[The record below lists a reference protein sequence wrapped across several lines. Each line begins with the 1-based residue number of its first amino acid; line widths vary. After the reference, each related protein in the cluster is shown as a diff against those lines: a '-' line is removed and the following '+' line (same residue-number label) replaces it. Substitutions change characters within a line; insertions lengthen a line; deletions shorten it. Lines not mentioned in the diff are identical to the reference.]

1 MEIFVVDAFTDR
13 PFAGNPAGVVL
24 LTEQRDSGWM
34 QAVAA
39 EMKHAETAFCDLTSP
54 GADPVPLRWF
64 TPAAEV
70 DLCGHATLATA
81 HVLGGDRRFR
91 TRSGVL
97 TCEAGEDGVIRM
109 DFPADPTSPAPP
121 PPGLAEALQGVEI
134 ESVERGVSDFLV
146 AVTSA
151 ADVRALRPDL
161 ARLAEIGARGVIVT
175 APGDRD
181 GIDVVSRCFYP
192 RVGVPEDPVT
202 GSAHCTLATWWAP
215 RLGRNELLAEQASP
229 RGGLV
234 RAVLRADRVQL
245 AGSAVTVLRGQLT
258 V

>member
-1 MEIFVVDAFTDR
+1 VEIFVVDAFTDR

-24 LTEQRDSGWM
+24 LTEQRDAGWM

-54 GADPVPLRWF
+54 DADPLPLRWF

-97 TCEAGEDGVIRM
+97 TCETGEDGTIEM
-109 DFPADPTSPAPP
+109 DFPADPAHPAPP
-121 PPGLAEALQGVEI
+121 PHGLAEALPGVE
-134 ESVERGVSDFLV
+134 VRDVARGVSDFLV
-146 AVTSA
+146 AVASA
-151 ADVRALRPDL
+151 AEVRALEPDL
-161 ARLAEIGARGVIVT
+161 ARLADIGARGVIVT
-175 APGDRD
+175 APGDRE

-202 GSAHCTLATWWAP
+202 GSAHCALATWWAP
-215 RLGRNELLAEQASP
+215 RLGKNELLAEQASP

-234 RAVLRADRVQL
+234 RAVLRADRVRL
-245 AGSAVTVLRGQLT
+245 AGRAVTVLQGQLR